1 MQVEEKI
8 LLNEIRKKNKDVF
21 NLLFEQ
27 YYPALVKF
35 SEIYLHDQPACE
47 DIVQSFFI
55 SFWTGA
61 EKININTS
69 LKSYFYTSIK
79 NLCLNR
85 IRDLKVRDKYEIL
98 YIESLV
104 NSDNNEVIFDPDIFD
119 SINAVIESL
128 PKQMA
133 EIFCQKYFEGKQL
146 KEIAKELKVSEG
158 TVKKQL
164 NRARSK
170 VRERLLKITNVNFIL

>member
-1 MQVEEKI
+1 MIEEKI

-35 SEIYLHDQPACE
+35 SEIYLHDQSACE
-47 DIVQSFFI
+47 DTVQSFFI

-61 EKININTS
+61 DRLKINTS

-85 IRDLKVRDKYEIL
+85 IRDLKVQDKYEIL
-98 YIESLV
+98 YVESLV
-104 NSDNNEVIFDPDIFD
+104 NNASDDVIFDSDIFN
-119 SINAVIESL
+119 SINAAIEFL

-146 KEIAKELKVSEG
+146 KDIAKEMDISEG
-158 TVKKQL
+158 TVKTQL
-164 NRARSK
+164 HRARTK
-170 VRERLLKITNVNFIL
+170 LREKLLITTNINFIL